1 MSDARSRLPL
11 GSKLDESYIV
21 VEYLDDYDTDT
32 MLVYK
37 MCKEIDQDP
46 HGIFTDTF
54 VDIDE
59 EQAAEDDELTYQYFI
74 ISEYYPITGCLRNAD
89 NSLSIDEKLMDKQ
102 QFDNG
107 RADFFKAYLKM
118 HKPEGEQ
125 PFGIPVDYKMIN
137 ETAYCIFDYNAHDYR
152 QKLQSVLTYATL
164 PTEYL
169 PPYQEWPGI
178 SYEVDNDVLTIKGID
193 FNSDAYYYLLRGGV
207 ESFVRYLHEGV
218 ERERDSLY
226 SMLTRLDEFETSDSD
241 CSMGERETPLSV
253 DEMDEELGKA
263 DSEWRILRFLIKP
276 EDKFYSWII
285 LGECSG
291 VAMSRNGRTFK
302 SWVTTIS

>member
-11 GSKLDESYIV
+11 GSKLDASYTV

-46 HGIFTDTF
+46 YGIFTDTF

-74 ISEYYPITGCLRNAD
+74 ISEYYPIAGCLRNAD
-89 NSLSIDEKLMDKQ
+89 NSLSIDERLMDMQ

-118 HKPEGEQ
+118 RKPEGEQ

-152 QKLQSVLTYATL
+152 Q
-164 PTEYL
+164 
-169 PPYQEWPGI
+169 
-178 SYEVDNDVLTIKGID
+178 N
-193 FNSDAYYYLLRGGV
+193 FNQY
-207 ESFVRYLHEGV
+207 
-218 ERERDSLY
+218 
-226 SMLTRLDEFETSDSD
+226 
-241 CSMGERETPLSV
+241 
-253 DEMDEELGKA
+253 
-263 DSEWRILRFLIKP
+263 
-276 EDKFYSWII
+276 
-285 LGECSG
+285 
-291 VAMSRNGRTFK
+291 
-302 SWVTTIS
+302 